1 MTISLFFVN
10 LKNPCAGIFLVLI
23 PTHSVESQNASIY
36 HKNLARYRSTM
47 QYAEHGFK
55 IKYTSVPVAIQES
68 FSRKFLSIPKTK
80 CD

>member
-1 MTISLFFVN
+1 MTIFLFFVN
-10 LKNPCAGIFLVLI
+10 PKKTVCRDFPGFDSNTFSGEP
-23 PTHSVESQNASIY
+23 NASIY